1 MALDIKSTPTTIST
15 HFNDRPVSKR
25 IALVALATDHTSE
38 RDFARICDPDQVG
51 VYTNRIAFENPTTRE
66 ALLQTG
72 PRLTEAAAQ
81 ILPDEEVDV
90 IAYGCTAASIVL
102 GNDVV
107 ARYLNAAKPNTP
119 CVTPSSAAFD
129 AFSAVGAAR
138 ISVLTPYSPEVT
150 DELAHY
156 FATYGPEVVNASCF
170 GLTDDRQMA
179 RISEESIIEA
189 GIAACDPKADALF
202 LSCTALR
209 AAVCVERMEDRL
221 GKPVITSNQA
231 VIWRCL
237 RLAGLNDPVP
247 GFGKIFKI

>member
-1 MALDIKSTPTTIST
+1 MALDVQSTPAKFPA
-15 HFNDRPVSKR
+15 HLDDRPVCKR
-25 IALVALATDHTSE
+25 IALVALATDHSSE

-51 VYTNRIAFENPTTRE
+51 VYTNRITFENPTTRE
-66 ALLQTG
+66 SLLQTG
-72 PRLTEAAAQ
+72 PRLTEAAAL

-107 ARYLNAAKPNTP
+107 THYLNAAKPNTP

-129 AFSAVGAAR
+129 AFTALDAAR
-138 ISVLTPYSPEVT
+138 VSVLTPYSPEVT

-156 FATYGPEVVNASCF
+156 FATHGPEVINASCF

-189 GIAACDPKADALF
+189 GIAACDPRADALF
-202 LSCTALR
+202 ISCTALR
-209 AAVCVERMEDRL
+209 AAICVERIEDRL

-237 RLAGLNDPVP
+237 RLAGLTYPVQ
-247 GFGKIFKI
+247 GFGQIFKI